1 MKLQRVL
8 LKIWFPIL
16 ILTLWQ
22 LMLRNSTNPFFPSPS
37 KILKSAQSILSRDWF
52 FSSVMPSLQTFILGY
67 VIGCTLGVLLGAL
80 IGSNTR
86 TIQIWNP
93 ITNFIR
99 SVPSVAKIPVIMAL
113 LGIGMSSRV
122 CSVAVAVLFP
132 VLMSTMRAI
141 ASTDEQQIE
150 VSRILG
156 LSRSQAMTT
165 VRIPAATGEI
175 LTGLHAAVQ
184 VALLIMVVSEMLG
197 ANAGLGAFIIHSQST
212 FMISDMWVGA
222 LFLGLIGL
230 VLNEIFLHVERRIA
244 PWYFKSKE
252 LR

>member
-1 MKLQRVL
+1 MALRKLL
-8 LKIWFPIL
+8 LRIWFPVL
-16 ILTLWQ
+16 ILSLWQ
-22 LMLRNSTNPFFPSPS
+22 LILKSSTNPFFPSPV
-37 KILKSAQSILSRDWF
+37 KILKSARFILNRDWF
-52 FSSVMPSLQTFILGY
+52 FSSVIPSMQTLILGY
-67 VIGCTLGVLLGAL
+67 VIGCTLGILLGAL
-80 IGSNTR
+80 IGSNR
-86 TIQIWNP
+86 RAIQIWNP

-113 LGIGMSSRV
+113 FGIGMSSRI

-156 LSRSQAMTT
+156 LSRVQSLVA
-165 VRIPAATGEI
+165 VRIPSATGEI

-222 LFLGLIGL
+222 LILGIIGL
-230 VLNEIFLHVERRIA
+230 VLNEAFLHIERRIA

-252 LR
+252 LS